1 MGVSILTG
9 PRYFIRITGPALQG
23 CGVPGAPLL
32 TSATHGQD
40 ALRAAEPCHLLPGSL
55 GKAQGLDGGDAPTNP
70 KQIKPL
76 WYLEGKRPRAS
87 AEPDRYGHSSHPLF
101 RFPDEDTEAQKEGA
115 TATKLEGGGAGFEPG
130 LRDCRGLLRSLV
142 NSVRR
147 RSSFCRIKE
156 HCSLRKNGVCLWRKK
171 AACA

>member
-1 MGVSILTG
+1 MAKT
-9 PRYFIRITGPALQG
+9 PP
-23 CGVPGAPLL
+23 
-32 TSATHGQD
+32 
-40 ALRAAEPCHLLPGSL
+40 LRAAEPCHLLPGSL

-101 RFPDEDTEAQKEGA
+101 RFPDEDTEAQKECA